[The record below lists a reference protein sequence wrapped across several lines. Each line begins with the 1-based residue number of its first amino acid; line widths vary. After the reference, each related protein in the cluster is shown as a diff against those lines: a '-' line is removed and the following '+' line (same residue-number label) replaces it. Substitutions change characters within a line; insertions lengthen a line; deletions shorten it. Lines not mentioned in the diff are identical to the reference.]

1 MTMRIM
7 VFVVLGSVAP
17 ALVAA
22 QESRDSIRAERQRHV
37 EALRERIAGREQ
49 QPAGEVFRD
58 IRMLKEMPAGRLLS
72 ILVAGYA
79 SSLGV
84 GCDHCLVVGEL
95 EIVSKPQKQFALDL
109 AAMAGRINRELLP
122 AIGNL
127 DSERPVVNC
136 TTCHRGQV
144 KPATSLDR

>member
-1 MTMRIM
+1 M
-7 VFVVLGSVAP
+7 
-17 ALVAA
+17 
-22 QESRDSIRAERQRHV
+22 D
-37 EALRERIAGREQ
+37 
-49 QPAGEVFRD
+49 
-58 IRMLKEMPAGRLLS
+58 
-72 ILVAGYA
+72 AGYA
-79 SSLGV
+79 NSLGV
-84 GCDHCLVVGEL
+84 GCDHCHVAGEW
-95 EIVSKPQKQFALDL
+95 ESESKPQKQIARDM